1 MRIEEFNYILPD
13 ELIAQS
19 PLKERGD
26 SRLLVVRPDNN
37 KISDSY
43 FKDFT
48 GLLKKDDLV
57 VFNDTKVIKARLFGK
72 KLSGGKVELLIERK
86 IGRAHV

>member
-19 PLKERGD
+19 PLKNRGD
-26 SRLLVVRPDNN
+26 SRLLVASPVGK

-43 FKDFT
+43 FKNFT
-48 GLLKKDDLV
+48 VLLKKNDLV
-57 VFNDTKVIKARLFGK
+57 IFNDTRVIKARIFGTK
-72 KLSGGKVELLIERK
+72 TILRP
-86 IGRAHV
+86 H